1 MTEEEFEMVKGSV
14 EILAQGIT
22 KVLETFA
29 EGLKRIFDELP
40 PYLKFEY
47 THPRKKPRGSLRRAR
62 KEKKQGDSE
71 LETWE
76 GIHAQVTAPKGT
88 FDKIWNEAEDNDEI

>member
-1 MTEEEFEMVKGSV
+1 MTEEEYEIAKGSV

-40 PYLKFEY
+40 PYLKYEY
-47 THPRKKPRGSLRRAR
+47 AHPRKKPRGSIRRAR
-62 KEKKQGDSE
+62 KEKKQCGN
-71 LETWE
+71 
-76 GIHAQVTAPKGT
+76 QY
-88 FDKIWNEAEDNDEI
+88 